1 MKKIVLLIIISVFLF
16 PLTAV
21 STYVYKGDDS
31 VIVDKT
37 TDTPVATLP
46 LVVDTSNITDKV
58 FYGFY
63 TKEGTVGQDSSDTT
77 TYEKLVFNESI
88 VNFDTYSS
96 TYTYTAS
103 ANIKF
108 YLYILSRS
116 NKYKLSLKW
125 THLSGSLTYKSSSS
139 SGGWGGG
146 NNSRNQT
153 VETTIPVSITI
164 KDENNKDVTRKSSGK
179 DISSAKAYE
188 IDTFDPSVDG
198 ILMHMDYSY
207 EAKTDEY
214 TNKYTSDWNKYTI
227 SSYTNFTGTMSLI
240 LSTI

>member
-1 MKKIVLLIIISVFLF
+1 MKKIVLFIIISVFLF

-125 THLSGSLTYKSSSS
+125 THLSGSLTPSSS
-139 SGGWGGG
+139 SGGRGGG

-164 KDENNKDVTRKSSGK
+164 KDENNKDVTRTSSGK
-179 DISSAKAYE
+179 DIYSAKAYE

-214 TNKYTSDWNKYTI
+214 TNKYTSGWNTYTI
-227 SSYTNFTGTMSLI
+227 SSYNNFTGTMSLI

>member
-88 VNFDTYSS
+88 VNIDTYSS

-108 YLYILSRS
+108 YLYILSGS

-125 THLSGSLTYKSSSS
+125 THLSGSLTYKS
-139 SGGWGGG
+139 GGWGGG
-146 NNSRNQT
+146 NDSQNQ
-153 VETTIPVSITI
+153 TIPVSITI
-164 KDENNKDVTRKSSGK
+164 KDENNKDVTRKSSGT

-214 TNKYTSDWNKYTI
+214 TNKYTSGRNTYTI
-227 SSYTNFTGTMSLI
+227 SSYNNFTGTMSLI